1 MSAKR
6 PRYPSGKPV
15 PLRISDSTM
24 LRLQEAARRLNMPL
38 WVCLRR
44 ISGTCVFWGL
54 VGTLCHVTTEQRSEM
69 DTLLDRHGGNFELV
83 ARVLQTTPD
92 AVKTIIGEDP
102 VLAGKWI
109 GKQVHPVDRP
119 PLDLPD
125 DAVDLFEPQT
135 MKPRD
140 AALVTAIEAQDR
152 KLKEL
157 DWSALG
163 IRDWEQQDMFRKFE
177 KFVGANIVSTLDA
190 THGGMLA
197 VFAKT
202 SVLFQRISE
211 SVEAFVKPG
220 DSGALALTSEAG
232 QVLHQQFID
241 TAQLLVKLNAEATKA
256 GHLRVMMEAKA
267 QEFMASGKKKGGR
280 PGFPRATPAR
290 KGGERTIT
298 VDPEK

>member
-1 MSAKR
+1 
-6 PRYPSGKPV
+6 
-15 PLRISDSTM
+15 
-24 LRLQEAARRLNMPL
+24 
-38 WVCLRR
+38 
-44 ISGTCVFWGL
+44 
-54 VGTLCHVTTEQRSEM
+54 M
-69 DTLLDRHGGNFELV
+69 DTLLDRHGGNLELV
-83 ARVLQTTPD
+83 ARVLATTPA
-92 AVKTIIGEDP
+92 AVKAMIAEDP

-109 GKQVHPVDRP
+109 GQEVDPVDRP
-119 PLDLPD
+119 PLNLPD
-125 DAVDLFEPQT
+125 DAVDLFEPVT
-135 MKPRD
+135 MKAKD
-140 AALVTAIEAQDR
+140 AALVAGIEAQDR

-220 DSGALALTSEAG
+220 DAGALALTSESG

-241 TAQLLVKLNAEATKA
+241 TATLLVKLNAEATKA

-267 QEFMASGKKKGGR
+267 QEFLAGGKKKGAK
-280 PGFPRATPAR
+280 PGFSKATPVR
-290 KGGERTIT
+290 SGERTIT
-298 VDPEK
+298 VEPK